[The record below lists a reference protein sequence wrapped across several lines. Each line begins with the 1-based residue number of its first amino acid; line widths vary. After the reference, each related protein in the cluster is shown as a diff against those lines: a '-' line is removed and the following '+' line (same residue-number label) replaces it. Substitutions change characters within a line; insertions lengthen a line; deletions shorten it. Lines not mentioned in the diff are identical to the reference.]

1 MFKKPLGGFKN
12 SAPIRSSDRRK
23 QKQRVVAAFSV
34 SPEDGDLLV
43 PEGIL
48 TAKFS
53 THLDLP
59 GVRSLS
65 VASAGLYVSLGRL
78 PLVRW

>member
-12 SAPIRSSDRRK
+12 SAPIRSSVRRK
-23 QKQRVVAAFSV
+23 LKQRVVAAFSA
-34 SPEDGDLLV
+34 PEDGDLLV

-78 PLVRW
+78 PVVRW